1 MSGRAPALPLQPAVR
16 QGLLLHLVQ
25 EYRQVSYSTVITAET
40 RCSNMMEKTAE
51 KLHQADNSLRQYDGG
66 HAAPGPAFREA

>member
-1 MSGRAPALPLQPAVR
+1 M
-16 QGLLLHLVQ
+16 
-25 EYRQVSYSTVITAET
+25 SYSTVITAET